1 MDPDE
6 LPCEVPIWSV
16 AGNPVAGGQTKVDR
30 VLDIIRFGAA
40 FRRLFL
46 WFDVICLASDDDKL
60 IVFTMAP
67 TLVWPWSCGH
77 PAGGWLTDSPSN

>member
-46 WFDVICLASDDDKL
+46 WFDVICLTSDDDKL
-60 IVFTMAP
+60 IFFYHGPDVSLAM
-67 TLVWPWSCGH
+67 VMWPPCWRVTH
-77 PAGGWLTDSPSN
+77 